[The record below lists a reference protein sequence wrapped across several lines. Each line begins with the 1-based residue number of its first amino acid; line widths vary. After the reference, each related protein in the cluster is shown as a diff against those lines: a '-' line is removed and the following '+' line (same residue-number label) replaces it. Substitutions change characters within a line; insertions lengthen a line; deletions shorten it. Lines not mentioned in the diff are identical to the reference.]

1 MADKILDYRGLKCPL
16 PVLKARRALKDM
28 NGGEILEIQADDPA
42 SPLDFAHFCEEAG
55 HQLKSDVHVSPPF
68 TFLITKAATSS

>member
-1 MADKILDYRGLKCPL
+1 MAHKALDYRGLKCPL

-28 NGGEILEIQADDPA
+28 ATGDSLEIQADDPA

-55 HQLKSDVHVSPPF
+55 HMLTSEQTEGAL
-68 TFLITKAATSS
+68 FLFIITKGMQV

>member
-1 MADKILDYRGLKCPL
+1 MADKTLDYRGLKCPL

-28 NGGEILEIQADDPA
+28 AAGAVLEIQADDPA

-55 HQLKSDVHVSPPF
+55 HHLAVTQADLPPF
-68 TFLITKAATSS
+68 IFSITKS